1 MNFRAGMALLGA
13 LLGSVAAFV
22 WWTSRALPETVAS
35 HFAQSGAADGFSAR
49 ADYVATMMVMV
60 VLVPLLP
67 ALLPG
72 SLLRG
77 GAGLNIPNRGYWL
90 APERRDAT
98 LSFVRV
104 HGLWLAGALA
114 LFLGYVHWLTVLAN
128 AQKPPALSSGG
139 FYAGLGLFLG
149 MTAVWVWVL
158 FARFR
163 APQ

>member
-22 WWTSRALPETVAS
+22 WWTSQALPETVAS
-35 HFAQSGAADGFSAR
+35 HFALSGEADGFSAR
-49 ADYVATMMVMV
+49 ADYVATMMEMV

-72 SLLRG
+72 ALLRG
-77 GAGLNIPNRGYWL
+77 GAGLNIPDREYWL
-90 APERRDAT
+90 ASERKDAT
-98 LSFVRV
+98 LAFVRV

-114 LFLGYVHWLTVLAN
+114 LFLGFVHFLTVEAN
-128 AQKPPALSSGG
+128 AQKPPVLSNGG
-139 FYAGLGLFLG
+139 FVAGLVMFLG
-149 MTAVWVWVL
+149 LTAVWVWLL

-163 APQ
+163 RP